1 MREESQRRWRLS
13 YVFQDDH
20 RILALVELTKNVRL
34 TVQKVPYASENAD
47 KMLYIT
53 DADKILS
60 FAGTIKSSRST
71 NRVFIF
77 TLVWFR
83 EKSMW
88 EIRQNFRIE

>member
-60 FAGTIKSSRST
+60 FAGTIKSSRFT
-71 NRVFIF
+71 NRVYYIYPGMIPGKVDVGD
-77 TLVWFR
+77 TSKL
-83 EKSMW
+83 
-88 EIRQNFRIE
+88 